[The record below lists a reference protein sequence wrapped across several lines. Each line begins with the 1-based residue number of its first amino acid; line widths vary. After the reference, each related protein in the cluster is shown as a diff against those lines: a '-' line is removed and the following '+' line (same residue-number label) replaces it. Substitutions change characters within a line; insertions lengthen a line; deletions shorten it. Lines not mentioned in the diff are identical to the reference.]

1 MTDKSRLKAQ
11 VVRKFKKV
19 MAMADF
25 NDLAEID
32 DYLTDWKNNLGDRKK
47 L

>member
-19 MAMADF
+19 MAMA
-25 NDLAEID
+25 EID